1 MRVFLISCLAV
12 VVLAVGGFLTLAAVQ
27 KPSGVRYTT
36 DGARINPMWSF
47 RQVFSK
53 TKQAPKTVAMA
64 MPSSENVGEEGCEVS
79 NAWLMILADFRSPED
94 ALGAC
99 DH

>member
-12 VVLAVGGFLTLAAVQ
+12 VVLGIGAFLTLAAVQ
-27 KPSGVRYTT
+27 KPSGTRFTT
-36 DGARINPMWSF
+36 EGARINPNWSF
-47 RQVFSK
+47 RQVFSRA
-53 TKQAPKTVAMA
+53 KQAPKTVAMA

-94 ALGAC
+94 ALESC
-99 DH
+99 QH